1 MVLPSS
7 ALTSQLVNTIEDLWV
22 IKAEGAVVE
31 VECEL
36 KPSSV

>member
-1 MVLPSS
+1 MVLPRS